1 MNDHHDDNHHEH
13 DRHHEH
19 NPHHEYGEIPN
30 GLHLNPD

>member
-1 MNDHHDDNHHEH
+1 MNDHHDDNHHD

-19 NPHHEYGEIPN
+19 NHHHEYGEIPN

>member
-13 DRHHEH
+13 DRHLEH
-19 NPHHEYGEIPN
+19 NHHHEYGEIPN